1 MLEVYKEEILRLK
14 TRTAST
20 ESESFPSKQAEMD
33 ADIEVFIGLLV
44 LVFKAENLRSYS
56 FRYIRKDGYIELCDS
71 ETMLSAV
78 YKRLADKWMSDD
90 EEVTFRL
97 MLLKQLDE
105 ISISFS
111 NMLDD
116 SDNMPMQF
124 DCEKTRVTFSIQL

>member
-14 TRTAST
+14 TRIAST

-44 LVFKAENLRSYS
+44 LVFKAEKLRSYS